1 MKKFIWFIFIPV
13 LLICAEGYAQRV
25 KIPIDS
31 LHNLLTSTKSDT
43 QRVVLLNELA
53 YLHLLDHPQQALQ
66 YSQQAYTIAQKVG
79 HKQGIQT
86 SQKYRSLS
94 EKVLQKQ
101 NNQLYLYFIGVLMLA
116 MLTYFFLRN
125 NKKENF
131 VVKQVFDLQAE
142 LEALR
147 NELQTREEQL
157 KRQREEFDALHNDLE
172 NKIKERT
179 IELQS
184 MAENLLQRNK
194 DLEEFSYIVSHNLR
208 APVANMLGL
217 TSLLKN
223 PHMQE
228 EHQKELFS
236 YLEESARRLDTTI
249 KDLSEVLSIRNNAM
263 RNREQVNLQETVDF
277 VKKSLKNEIKERNVE
292 ITTDFSQIDTLYT
305 VRAYLESILYNLLSN
320 AIKYSSPTRR
330 PQVKIKTHIENNY
343 TCLSVIDNGLGIDLK
358 SGTYKIFG
366 LYQRM
371 HTHTEG
377 KGFGLYLVQTQ
388 IESLNGKIEVESEV
402 GVGSTFKVYF
412 SND

>member
-1 MKKFIWFIFIPV
+1 MKKFVWFIFIPV
-13 LLICAEGYAQRV
+13 LLICAESYAQRV
-25 KIPIDS
+25 KTPVDS
-31 LHNLLTSTKSDT
+31 LHYLLTSTKSDT

-53 YLHLLDHPQQALQ
+53 YLHLLDQPQQALQ
-66 YSQQAYTIAQKVG
+66 YSQQAYTIAQKIG
-79 HKQGIQT
+79 HEQGIQT
-86 SQKYRSLS
+86 SQKYLSLIA
-94 EKVLQKQ
+94 KVLQKQ
-101 NNQLYLYFIGVLMLA
+101 NNQLYLYFTGVLMLA
-116 MLTYFFLRN
+116 MLIYFFLKN

-131 VVKQVFDLQAE
+131 FVGQVFDLQAE
-142 LEALR
+142 LETLR
-147 NELQTREEQL
+147 NELQVREEQL
-157 KRQREEFDALHNDLE
+157 KHQREEFDALHSDLE

-179 IELQS
+179 MELQS

-217 TSLLKN
+217 ASLFKN
-223 PHMQE
+223 PHTQE
-228 EHQKELFS
+228 EHQKELFP
-236 YLEESARRLDTTI
+236 YIEESAKRLDTTI

-263 RNREQVNLQETVDF
+263 KNCEQVNLQETVDF

-292 ITTDFSQIDTLYT
+292 ITTDFSQVDTLYT

-330 PQVKIKTHIENNY
+330 PQVRIKTHIENNY

-388 IESLNGKIEVESEV
+388 IEALNGKIEVESEV

-412 SND
+412 RND